1 MFSQLFSI
9 PLIKPQKINIFEL
22 LIGLCSIPV
31 QILSNESAIILFVV
45 KVGSQLVQPMLAMI
59 TELQRRHAELC
70 ILLRKKDQ
78 EILDYKDSG
87 VRLSRS
93 TVHATWFFFYINENV
108 VMIVQ
113 NTSSTNFCFP
123 RVPKLPVN
131 KLKKMSPSCPQDN
144 VCHLLACM

>member
-31 QILSNESAIILFVV
+31 QILSNESAITLFVV

-131 KLKKMSPSCPQDN
+131 KLKKMSPFFPSLPSG
-144 VCHLLACM
+144 

>member
-131 KLKKMSPSCPQDN
+131 KLKKMSPFFPSLPSG
-144 VCHLLACM
+144 

>member
-9 PLIKPQKINIFEL
+9 PLIKSQKINLFEL

-31 QILSNESAIILFVV
+31 QILSNESAITLFVV

-93 TVHATWFFFYINENV
+93 TVHATWFFFYINETV

-131 KLKKMSPSCPQDN
+131 KLKKMSPFFPSLPSG
-144 VCHLLACM
+144 